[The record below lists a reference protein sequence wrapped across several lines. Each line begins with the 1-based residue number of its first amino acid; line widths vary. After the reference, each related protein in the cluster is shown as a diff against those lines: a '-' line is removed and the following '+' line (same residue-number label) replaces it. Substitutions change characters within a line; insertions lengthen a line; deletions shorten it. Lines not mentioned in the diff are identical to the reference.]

1 LPARGG
7 RGIAENGFGAAGV
20 GGAGTAE
27 GGAGFG
33 IDGVAG
39 ASLTGAFASRLI
51 FSIWDRVPS
60 SRDAIAASISSGVG
74 AGFATA
80 FFEAAFLTGFGESS
94 AGFISGNFSINL
106 RTTGASTV
114 EDAERT
120 NSPTSCNLAS
130 KSLLSKPNSFA
141 NS

>member
-1 LPARGG
+1 LAAGG
-7 RGIAENGFGAAGV
+7 VGFSVEGLSEEAAGV
-20 GGAGTAE
+20 ST
-27 GGAGFG
+27 
-33 IDGVAG
+33 AG
-39 ASLTGAFASRLI
+39 AAASRLI
-51 FSIWDRVPS
+51 FSICDRVPS
-60 SRDAIAASISSGVG
+60 SREAIAASISSGVG

-80 FFEAAFLTGFGESS
+80 FLAAAFFTGFGAAST
-94 AGFISGNFSINL
+94 GFISGNFSINL

-130 KSLLSKPNSFA
+130 NSLLSKPNSFA